1 MREGEAYAID
11 VVREGMKLVLIDGMG
26 RAHVSALDD
35 GLVALDL
42 DRRRLLLQLRVQLPH
57 HHSVSRKVQK

>member
-1 MREGEAYAID
+1 MGDGEAYAVD

-26 RAHVSALDD
+26 RAHVGALDD

-42 DRRRLLLQLRVQLPH
+42 DRRRRLLQLRV
-57 HHSVSRKVQK
+57 